1 MNDSDGDPAG
11 SQPDKQ
17 KNVRDFAAGLVI
29 FAIATYAL
37 IESIRMPYYGDSGM
51 LGSPGLTPG
60 LISAVL
66 LLLSAMLMYRSR
78 SLSLSGLAFSINVEG
93 WRGLLTFGLII
104 VYVAV
109 LPWVGYAPATFVML
123 VVFQVIFAQQRD
135 WRYLIIWVMGLSAA
149 LTVALYYLFAE
160 IFLIPLP

>member
-1 MNDSDGDPAG
+1 
-11 SQPDKQ
+11 
-17 KNVRDFAAGLVI
+17 
-29 FAIATYAL
+29 
-37 IESIRMPYYGDSGM
+37 
-51 LGSPGLTPG
+51 
-60 LISAVL
+60 
-66 LLLSAMLMYRSR
+66 MYRSR

>member
-17 KNVRDFAAGLVI
+17 KNARDFAAGLVI

-78 SLSLSGLAFSINVEG
+78 SLSLSGLAFSINAEG

-135 WRYLIIWVMGLSAA
+135 WRYLIIWAMGLSAA

>member
-1 MNDSDGDPAG
+1 MNDSDGDPAAT
-11 SQPDKQ
+11 QPDKE
-17 KNVRDFAAGLVI
+17 KNARDFAAGLTI

-37 IESIRMPYYGDSGM
+37 IESIRMPYYGDSGI

-123 VVFQVIFAQQRD
+123 FVFQVIFAQQRD
-135 WRYLIIWVMGLSAA
+135 WRYLIIWAMGLSAA